1 MTLPNN
7 KIKYIIKVIISLKNR
22 ESSLKGT
29 IRKIRSQKGG
39 FLNFLRPLMSVGL
52 LLMKNVLTPLGKI
65 V

>member
-7 KIKYIIKVIISLKNR
+7 EIKYIIKVIISLKNR

-29 IRKIRSQKGG
+29 IRKISSQKGG

-52 LLMKNVLTPLGKI
+52 PLMKNLLTPLGKI